1 MKENEK
7 KSEIV
12 RADSMKSVVYYDG
25 KFSTSF
31 KPEILNFVDKK
42 TIPLLNQFEKIS
54 KDENLGE
61 WKKAYLMGKIWSRYA
76 VLNGGKK
83 AQKKDLLG
91 LFREGR
97 SNFFALMQASEWVK
111 TDENGNLQV
120 PSDINGI
127 AFTRSNYSMIHNFE
141 KEINEGFFTA
151 EMSQTELREKVKLL
165 KAGVIEEE
173 EPTKEEPTEEP
184 TEEGEEVEIFTEDNG
199 AEIDFAVI
207 FKGKRVQL
215 SDEQKARIL
224 EIILG

>member
-1 MKENEK
+1 MWLILCPFEMDTSALRERLQIVHLNGLEREKEMKENEK

-12 RADSMKSVVYYDG
+12 KADSTKSVIYYEG

-61 WKKAYLMGKIWSRYA
+61 WKKAHLMGKIWVRYA
-76 VLNGGKK
+76 ALNGGKK

-111 TDENGNLQV
+111 VDDKGNLQV

-127 AFTRSNYSMIHNFE
+127 TFTRSNYSMIHNFE

-151 EMSQTELREKVKLL
+151 DMSQSELREKVKLL

-184 TEEGEEVEIFTEDNG
+184 TEEGESEIE
-199 AEIDFAVI
+199 
-207 FKGKRVQL
+207 L
-215 SDEQKARIL
+215 
-224 EIILG
+224 